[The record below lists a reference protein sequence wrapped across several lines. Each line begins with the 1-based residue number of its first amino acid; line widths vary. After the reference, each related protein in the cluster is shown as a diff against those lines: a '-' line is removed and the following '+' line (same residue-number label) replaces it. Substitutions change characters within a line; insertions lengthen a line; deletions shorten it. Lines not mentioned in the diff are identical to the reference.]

1 MKKKFP
7 DMPENVIPYY
17 ECYRDMGPERNIN
30 RVFHSMGKTPTY
42 VSIKRWSDKYM
53 WDARMVDELGA
64 MGLLGDTIP
73 EFDTASL
80 NRKSLKFID
89 AAISTIQ
96 NRNEKTEKDA
106 SSLSKLIDLRVK
118 VASKVDEIEEQDRVK
133 LVRTYAMSIR
143 DRLEER
149 YRGASDVVETE
160 GAG

>member
-1 MKKKFP
+1 
-7 DMPENVIPYY
+7 
-17 ECYRDMGPERNIN
+17 
-30 RVFHSMGKTPTY
+30 

-64 MGLLGDTIP
+64 MGLLGDSIP

-149 YRGASDVVETE
+149 YRGASDVAETE